1 MPCLP
6 IHSEIM
12 KRDLTSLASREFDV
26 VVVGGGIYGAAL
38 AREAS
43 LCGLSTALIEQGDF
57 CSGTSSNSLKII
69 HGGLRYLQQLD
80 IPRLRNSVVERRTL
94 LRTAPH
100 LVHPLPCM
108 MPTQGHGM
116 KGREAMF
123 CGMLLN
129 EILSL
134 DRNQLSDPEK
144 HIPRGTLIS
153 RDETCRRIPG
163 LAPAGITGGATWH
176 DAYVFNSERLVT
188 GMIQGAVDAGAVA
201 ANYVKLTAFHQSNG
215 RITAIRARD
224 ELTGSEFDI
233 SSRLVINATG
243 PWINDLLNL
252 LDSRPSPPMKGLA
265 LGLNFILRRQLL
277 PQATG
282 LRCTRKTGGGQRL
295 LFLMPWRNHTVAG
308 TFYRI
313 HKGTPDSMAVTEQD
327 IETLLS
333 DLTLAYP
340 AAEFKREDISGVL
353 AGLLPIK
360 HERASHEEP
369 ALANHFSIIDHARQD
384 RLEGLVTV
392 VGVKYTTA
400 RDVATR
406 TISHVLSKL
415 GRPARVSGTELT
427 LLPGGEIHDFQQALS
442 DARAGATPPLTAEV
456 MIHLLYNFGS
466 ETRTVL
472 DFGKTV
478 PALLETL
485 GPDTSVIGA
494 EIIHAIR
501 HEMAVTLPDVV
512 FRRTDL
518 GSAGLPAPATLQR
531 CADIMA
537 NECGWNVSRRNE
549 ELTKVM
555 SSPFF
560 GEPLRR
566 NRC

>member
-1 MPCLP
+1 M
-6 IHSEIM
+6 I
-12 KRDLTSLASREFDV
+12 RDLESLTSRNFDV
-26 VVVGGGIYGAAL
+26 VVVGGGIYGAAV
-38 AREAS
+38 AREAA
-43 LCGLSTALIEQGDF
+43 LCGLSTALIEKADF
-57 CSGTSSNSLKII
+57 CSGTSANSLKII

-80 IPRLRNSVVERRTL
+80 IPRLRNSVVERRAL

-123 CGMLLN
+123 FGMLLN

-134 DRNQLSDPEK
+134 DRNQLSDQEK
-144 HIPRGTLIS
+144 HIPRGNLIS

-163 LAPAGITGGATWH
+163 LSPAGITGGATWH
-176 DAYVFNSERLVT
+176 DAYVYNSERLVT

-201 ANYVKLTAFHQSNG
+201 ANYVTLTAFHKTNG

-224 ELTGSEFDI
+224 ELTGNEFDI
-233 SSRLVINATG
+233 SSRLVINTTG

-252 LDSRPSPPMKGLA
+252 LDRRPSPPMKGLA
-265 LGLNFILRRQLL
+265 LGLNFVLRRQLL

-308 TFYRI
+308 TYYRI
-313 HKGTPDSMAVTEQD
+313 HKGAADSMAVTEPD

-384 RLEGLVTV
+384 SLEGLITV

-400 RDVATR
+400 RDVAAR
-406 TISHVLSKL
+406 TISLVLEKL
-415 GRPARVSGTELT
+415 DCPARVSGTELK
-427 LLPGGEIHDFQQALS
+427 LLPGGQIHDFQQALS
-442 DARAGATPPLTAEV
+442 DARARAAPPLTAEV
-456 MIHLLYNFGS
+456 MDHLLYNFGH

-472 DFGKTV
+472 DYGKNEPV
-478 PALLETL
+478 LLDTL

-494 EIIHAIR
+494 EIIHAVR
-501 HEMAVTLPDVV
+501 NEMAVTLPDAV

-518 GSAGLPAPATLQR
+518 GSAGLPGLATLKR

-537 NECGWNVSRRNE
+537 SECGWTGSRRDQ
-549 ELTKVM
+549 ELAKVM

-560 GEPLRR
+560 GDPLRR
-566 NRC
+566 YLR